1 MDAAILLT
9 QIDITCSFNYLG
21 NILRHGRINPNL
33 DFFLFV
39 SSDSYR
45 LPLIKSCCN
54 LSEIN
59 VTCLSHVSFLETG
72 QNSLFVYLYV
82 CPQPVYRSS
91 VLFCFHTAL
100 VPFFFDVNSL
110 CLHRVSILYGA
121 SFYLLMCLTAAGKVS
136 HRLICCK
143 KLLIFYSSNSE
154 GWDQFP
160 ATTGSW
166 K

>member
-1 MDAAILLT
+1 MDIAILLT

-21 NILRHGRINPNL
+21 NILRHGCINP
-33 DFFLFV
+33 F

-100 VPFFFDVNSL
+100 VPFFLMTTVYVCIGSAFYMTPAFIYWCVLLPQAKCCIVWSAARNNWFFILLIVRAEISSLQQLAPGNSL
-110 CLHRVSILYGA
+110 L
-121 SFYLLMCLTAAGKVS
+121 AG
-136 HRLICCK
+136 I
-143 KLLIFYSSNSE
+143 
-154 GWDQFP
+154 
-160 ATTGSW
+160 
-166 K
+166 